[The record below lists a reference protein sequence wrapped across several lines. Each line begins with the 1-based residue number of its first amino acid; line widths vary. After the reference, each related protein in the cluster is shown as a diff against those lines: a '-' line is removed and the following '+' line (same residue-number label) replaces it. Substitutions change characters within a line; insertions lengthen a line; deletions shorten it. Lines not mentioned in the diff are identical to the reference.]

1 MKKIYVAFLMILIT
15 SQYIKAQNIFPSTGS
30 AGIGTTTPNASSLL
44 EMISKNKGLLIPRLN
59 KEQRAGI
66 TKPTEGLMI
75 FQTNGSPGFYFYDGT
90 AWIQINYT
98 KSSNGWKLTGNS
110 GTNPATNFIG
120 NTDANS
126 FSFRVNNEKAGVIG
140 ADLAN
145 TNTSF
150 GYKTIK
156 ASSSGLY
163 SNNTAFGV
171 GTLFNNTTGNN
182 NTATGSYAL
191 NNNHTANS
199 NTANGSF
206 ALQFNMTSN
215 DNTAAGINSMVFMG
229 TGTSNT
235 AIGTNG
241 MFSLPSGTSN
251 TAIGTNSLTVT
262 NFHYGNDGINATF
275 QTAAGSNS
283 LAPIDYDMGIYTSG
297 PFNTALGFHAFNV
310 YGHFGGYNTV
320 IGDHTDQ
327 DDAYA
332 AYSNSVII
340 GSNSYIFES
349 NVIYVDDQ
357 WNTVNSVGGHVS
369 WSVYTVPAPKSIRE
383 NVPGLALIKLLKP
396 VTYNLDYDAFQKLR
410 KTKQKIPYLN
420 NSEKFEK
427 KNLTGFIAQEV
438 LVATKKL
445 NYDFSGIDNT
455 ASIMRLRYSEFT
467 APLVKAVQELSTIHD
482 SLIIQHKIIQQKLQ
496 EKISEQKAELS
507 ALKTILLA
515 SINK

>member
-1 MKKIYVAFLMILIT
+1 MKRIYVTLLMTLLMA
-15 SQYIKAQNIFPSTGS
+15 QYIKAQNIFPSTGS
-30 AGIGTTTPNASSLL
+30 AGIGTATPNASSFL

-66 TKPTEGLMI
+66 TNPTEGLMI
-75 FQTNGSPGFYFYDGT
+75 FQTNGSAGFYFYDGI
-90 AWIQINYT
+90 AWKQINYT
-98 KSSNGWKLTGNS
+98 KSSNGWSLTGNS

-120 NTDANS
+120 NTDAKS

-145 TNTSF
+145 TNTGF

-156 ASSSGLY
+156 SSISGTDSY
-163 SNNTAFGV
+163 NTAFGV

-191 NNNHTANS
+191 NNNLTANS
-199 NTANGSF
+199 NTANGSL
-206 ALQFNMTSN
+206 AMQFNTTSN
-215 DNTAAGINSMVFMG
+215 DNTAAGNSSMLFMG

-241 MFSLPSGTSN
+241 MFSLFSGNSN
-251 TAIGTNSLTVT
+251 TAIGTNSLTVIK
-262 NFHYGNDGINATF
+262 FHYGNDEINATF
-275 QTAAGSNS
+275 QTAAGSSS
-283 LAPIDYDMGIYTSG
+283 LAPIDYDMDIYTSG
-297 PFNTALGFHAFNV
+297 PFNTALGFNAFNV
-310 YGHFGGYNTV
+310 NGHFGGYNTV
-320 IGDHTDQ
+320 IGDHTYQ

-340 GSNSYIFES
+340 GSYSLLTGS
-349 NVIYVDDQ
+349 NEVYVGDDI
-357 WNTVNSVGGHVS
+357 NTVNSIGGHVS

-410 KTKQKIPYLN
+410 KTKQDT
-420 NSEKFEK
+420 SFEK
-427 KNLTGFIAQEV
+427 NPERFEIKNLTGFIAQEV

-482 SLIIQHKIIQQKLQ
+482 SLIVQNKIIQQKLQ
-496 EKISEQKAELS
+496 EKISEQQAELS

-515 SINK
+515 SINN

>member
-1 MKKIYVAFLMILIT
+1 MILIT

-44 EMISKNKGLLIPRLN
+44 EMISKTKGLLIPRLD
-59 KEQRAGI
+59 KDQRAGI
-66 TKPTEGLMI
+66 PKPAEGLMI
-75 FQTNGSPGFYFYDGT
+75 FQTNGSAGFYFYDGT
-90 AWIQINYT
+90 TWKQINYT

-171 GTLFNNTTGNN
+171 RTLFNNTTGNN
-182 NTATGSYAL
+182 NTATGSNAL
-191 NNNHTANS
+191 YNNLAANS

-206 ALQFNMTSN
+206 TLQNNTTGN
-215 DNTAAGINSMVFMG
+215 NNTAAGINSMISFV
-229 TGTSNT
+229 
-235 AIGTNG
+235 
-241 MFSLPSGTSN
+241 SGTSN
-251 TAIGTNSLTVT
+251 TAIGTSEMFSIASGTGNTVIGTNSLTVT
-262 NFHYGNDGINATF
+262 TTYYGGSFPDEINATS

-283 LAPIDYDMGIYTSG
+283 LAALDHDIIYTYTSG
-297 PFNTALGFHAFNV
+297 PYNTALGFNALNIS
-310 YGHFGGYNTV
+310 GHFGGYNTI
-320 IGDHTDQ
+320 IGDDTYQ
-327 DDAYA
+327 DDAA
-332 AYSNSVII
+332 GYSNSVII
-340 GSNSYIFES
+340 GSYALLSGS
-349 NVIYVDDQ
+349 NEIYVGDDI
-357 WNTVNSVGGHVS
+357 NTVNSVGGHVS

-410 KTKQKIPYLN
+410 KTKKNISNIN

-427 KNLTGFIAQEV
+427 KNFTGFIAQEV

-482 SLIIQHKIIQQKLQ
+482 SLIIQNKIIQQKLQ

-515 SINK
+515 SINN